1 MQLTKKFIILTAATT
16 TTVPPIK
23 LGLGGIDVNATQ
35 PKPNE
40 GHTDITRC
48 KETQLPQEIG
58 ITVDA
63 LKQHIKQ
70 QKSISSDIARTYI
83 PKLFNVSND
92 LQTFNWSLS
101 EIANCVE
108 TNQLAVKSLR
118 SDTSN
123 AIFEAEMAR
132 RTQETP
138 SGLQMENTAPLQY
151 FIKLIQKYESDMIT
165 LRNQV
170 ELIEKH
176 MGQLSSPQN
185 LSADDLKKGLQ
196 QIYESFVALAGRVH
210 EIHQKVELQKEQY
223 LNLRKHLLKDRT
235 NVFADD
241 QPTAKINNHLS
252 ACGPTPFSQ
261 MFNTSNLSMTNRLNA
276 GK

>member
-1 MQLTKKFIILTAATT
+1 MIFFSTATTT
-16 TTVPPIK
+16 TTVPPAAK

-35 PKPNE
+35 PKSNE
-40 GHTDITRC
+40 GHTDVTRC

-108 TNQLAVKSLR
+108 TNQLAVKALR

-123 AIFEAEMAR
+123 AIVEAEMAR

-151 FIKLIQKYESDMIT
+151 FIKLIQKYENDMIT

-176 MGQLSSPQN
+176 MHQLSSPQN

-241 QPTAKINNHLS
+241 QPTAKINHLS

-261 MFNTSNLSMTNRLNA
+261 MYNTSNLSMTNRFNT